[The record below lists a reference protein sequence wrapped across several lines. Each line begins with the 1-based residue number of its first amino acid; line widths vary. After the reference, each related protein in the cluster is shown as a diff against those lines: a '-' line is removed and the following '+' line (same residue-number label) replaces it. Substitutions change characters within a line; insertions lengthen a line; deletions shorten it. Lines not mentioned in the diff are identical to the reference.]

1 MDYLSCG
8 PEAKSKIAMANAL
21 EIAEQ
26 YRVKESQKMATEIAF
41 KPFKPLRSEGNHLE
55 DKILEIQKTIERG
68 LYEEAIDASER
79 LMTITLAGFRYLQT
93 YFTPF
98 DGAKNRYDWLFLR
111 SLVTA
116 GFLGWTLFVLVHIFD
131 SYVLSQRLEP
141 HRGPVVISS
150 IFKTN
155 GRER

>member
-1 MDYLSCG
+1 
-8 PEAKSKIAMANAL
+8 MANAL

-26 YRVKESQKMATEIAF
+26 YRVKERQKMATEIAF

-55 DKILEIQKTIERG
+55 DKILDIQKLIERG
-68 LYEEAIDASER
+68 QYEEAIDASEQ

-93 YFTPF
+93 YPATF

-131 SYVLSQRLEP
+131 SYVLSQRLAP
-141 HRGPVVISS
+141 NRGPVVISS

-155 GRER
+155 ERER